1 MTIPETTTA
10 MPPSRRAMLTT
21 ALAAAA
27 LGAAGCGERMNRR
40 TPPSVRGLDFERL
53 AKGFAPLAA
62 RAAPG
67 IFNLGVMTLDTLA
80 VWCADQ
86 NHRYPMQNLVTAPLA
101 AAALAEVDAG
111 RLKLNDSITIRAV
124 DLSPPLGRVN
134 RAFPPRGEDEL
145 RLPAADLIALAVQ
158 DGDNTAA
165 DVLTSH
171 IGGPG
176 AVTAWLRQ
184 HDIKDMRIDRYQRE
198 VQSDLFGMASF
209 RAAWK
214 DEAAWAAARASVA
227 PALREAAMAKFLA
240 DPRDTTTAEAMLDFL
255 NLLSGGD
262 LLSRASTSLLLR
274 LMSTTSGPAPLRAGL
289 PARAALAHQ
298 VGDSATD
305 LGLTPVTND
314 VGMVTL
320 PDGRRLAIAAFLAGS
335 TATAAQRQGLIAQ
348 AAHLAVSAL
357 R

>member
-1 MTIPETTTA
+1 
-10 MPPSRRAMLTT
+10 MLTT
-21 ALAAAA
+21 ALASTA
-27 LGAAGCGERMNRR
+27 LGAASCGRRLNRHQ
-40 TPPSVRGLDFERL
+40 SAAVRGLDFERL
-53 AKGFAPLAA
+53 AQGFAPLAA

-67 IFNLGVMTLDTLA
+67 TFNLGVMTFDTLA

-86 NHRYPMQNLVTAPLA
+86 SRRFPMAGLVKAPVA

-111 RLKLNDSITIRAV
+111 RLKLNDMITIRAV
-124 DLSPPLGRVN
+124 DLSPPPSRVN
-134 RAFPPRGEDEL
+134 LAFPLRGEDEL

-158 DGDNTAA
+158 EGDNTAVDA
-165 DVLTSH
+165 ITAH

-184 HDIKDMRIDRYQRE
+184 HDVKDMRIDRYQRE
-198 VQSDLFGMASF
+198 AQADMFGMASF

-214 DEAAWAAARASVA
+214 HDVAWTAARASVS
-227 PALREAAMAKFLA
+227 PPLRERAMAAFLA
-240 DPRDTTTAEAMLDFL
+240 DPRDTTTAEAVLDFL

-262 LLSRASTSLLLR
+262 LLSRASTRLLLR
-274 LMSTTSGPAPLRAGL
+274 LMSTTTGPAPMRAGL
-289 PARAALAHQ
+289 AARAALAHGSG
-298 VGDSATD
+298 VSATD

-314 VGMVTL
+314 MGVVTL
-320 PDGRRLAIAAFLAGS
+320 PNGRRFAIAAFLAGS
-335 TATAAQRQGLIAQ
+335 TGTEAQRDALIAQ